1 MNSLSATAE
10 PSAAPSRPQT
20 VADVLR
26 DLPPISEE
34 DAAAWDRVMQEV
46 KTEPLP
52 PLREIDW
59 CDWAGRDTTSIR
71 IK

>member
-1 MNSLSATAE
+1 MIPSTE
-10 PSAAPSRPQT
+10 PSAAPSKPQT

-34 DAAAWDRVMQEV
+34 DAAAWDPVIQEI

-52 PLREIDW
+52 QLREIDW
-59 CDWAGRDTTSIR
+59 S
-71 IK
+71 